1 MACTESVPKKTGL
14 FPYEHTLNCSLIC
27 GEDLGTPSPLRGGA
41 GNDIFIIPVPDTFT
55 FGAATLLAAACCI
68 PAVLS
73 MVSMWDKIVRINT
86 RLRFGHK
93 HVDANTPIHGTRAT
107 EGEMKGVNAVIRG
120 FLNAI
125 EIPLFSGAVL
135 AILIV
140 GELNFWSEQVKFK
153 TEPMESVGK
162 LWLCPTFP
170 LDLTENR
177 PMGSHRRISSRGVR
191 VALHAVG

>member
-1 MACTESVPKKTGL
+1 MVEFYRTDPVACTESVPKKTGL
-14 FPYEHTLNCSLIC
+14 FPYEHALNCSLIC

-41 GNDIFIIPVPDTFT
+41 GNDIFIIPVPKTFT

-107 EGEMKGVNAVIRG
+107 EGEMKGVNAVIRQ

-153 TEPMESVGK
+153 TEPMESVGRF
-162 LWLCPTFP
+162 CPPYCKFP
-170 LDLTENR
+170 LD
-177 PMGSHRRISSRGVR
+177 I
-191 VALHAVG
+191 